1 MSDDGIWIV
10 GADGGLTAMRPS
22 KPRTEDDLQTLIA
35 RHIDLIGE
43 GANEF
48 LLVKREQEIPDS
60 EESGGRW
67 SLDHLFV
74 TQDAIP
80 VLVEVKRAVD
90 TRLRREVVAQMLDY
104 AANGTAHWS
113 AGRAAQNFAATCAK
127 EDIDAEERLAEFLGP
142 DIDQGD
148 FWDRMDQ
155 NFRDGRLKMLFVA
168 DEIPQE
174 LATIVEFLNEH
185 TRDHIEVRAIE
196 LRHFEGDGGLLTL
209 VRRVVGETARV
220 KERKRNKPIL
230 PQISIEEWIEQKIV
244 PQGSELVDGIK
255 HCLEIVRRLNG
266 SISIRPNQGP
276 IVGSIMIND
285 GRTILPIWIKMRGN
299 VAIAFDRI
307 YQRPGLENEN
317 TRQRFFDRFVD
328 AVGPLS
334 SNNLKGGPSF
344 RVEQLNDPTRA
355 QAFESVL
362 ADLFEAILFEPENN
376 D

>member
-127 EDIDAEERLAEFLGP
+127 EGIDAEERLAEFLGQ

-244 PQGSELVDGIK
+244 PQGSEVLAGVKRWIGIVE
-255 HCLEIVRRLNG
+255 CLNG
-266 SISIRPNQGP
+266 EVSVVGQQSMAGSLTSNAGKTIRP
-276 IVGSIMIND
+276 IYLDSKGSV
-285 GRTILPIWIKMRGN
+285 L
-299 VAIAFDRI
+299 IAFNHIR
-307 YQRPGLENEN
+307 RCPGLVSEE
-317 TRQRFFDRFVD
+317 TRQSFLDRFTKAVD
-328 AVGPLS
+328 QLS
-334 SNNLKGGPSF
+334 STNPSGVPGF
-344 RVEQLNDPTRA
+344 PVKRLNDPALA
-355 QAFESVL
+355 QAFEAVL
-362 ADLFEAILFEPENN
+362 ADLFKAALFEPEHNE
-376 D
+376 